1 MLKDKTVVI
10 GVSGGIAV
18 YKTLD
23 VISRL
28 RKLGV
33 NVNVIMTKSATEFVT
48 PLSFQSLSQNY
59 VVCDMFED
67 PKTWDVEH
75 ISLAKRADVFLI
87 APATA
92 NVIGKIANGIADDM
106 LTTTVMATKAKVLI
120 APAMNTNMY
129 ENPILQR
136 NINTLKEL
144 GYNFVEPESGRLA
157 CGDTGKGKLA
167 SPETIVDEVVK
178 LLSKDQDLMGKSII
192 VTAGPTVESIDPMRY
207 ITNRSTGKMGYS
219 IAKEAIERGAD
230 VTLITG
236 PTNLTPPQNLKKLV
250 KIESAKDMYEAVLEN
265 LDENI
270 VNEAT
275 FYNQQN
281 IPSQISKALYL
292 YGSTTDYQVLGFV
305 DASDDGS
312 QGMIF
317 TDQGVYFC
325 FKEPHSFLYED
336 IEELVLVKKE
346 EGFDFYAKIKTKANT
361 FVFKNKYLNLKG
373 FIECLSEILEMP
385 VHYEMSAYEKVEYFV
400 PIVLN
405 DLKED
410 VYEDLELNEQHF
422 QQIKDI
428 EHELEMAKELK
439 DLDYQDE
446 CRSLCRYCLDFFESL
461 GLDSDEIDALNEAQ
475 SFFDQQ
481 DSQENQQLEG
491 AKRWV
496 DEMMSNYQNGDT
508 GMYDQMKSTME
519 NLGIDEERLKNM
531 SNEEVDQ
538 YVKEMCKKFG
548 ISQSLFDKLKDR
560 FGK

>member
-87 APATA
+87 APSTA

-129 ENPILQR
+129 QNPILQR

-178 LLSKDQDLMGKSII
+178 LLSKEQDLKGKSII

-236 PTNLTPPQNLKKLV
+236 PTNLTPPQNLKKLI
-250 KIESAKDMYEAVLEN
+250 KIESANDMYEAVLEN
-265 LDENI
+265 LDENDVVI
-270 VNEAT
+270 KSAAVA
-275 FYNQQN
+275 
-281 IPSQISKALYL
+281 
-292 YGSTTDYQVLGFV
+292 DYKPKNYSNKKIKK
-305 DASDDGS
+305 SDDDLVIELDRNKDIAQEIGKIKNNKILVGFAAETNDLIENAS
-312 QGMIF
+312 LKIKKKNLDFIVANDLTKEGAGF
-317 TDQGVYFC
+317 GVDTNIVKIID
-325 FKEPHSFLYED
+325 KEGNITEYPKM
-336 IEELVLVKKE
+336 KKE
-346 EGFDFYAKIKTKANT
+346 EVANIILDKIKE
-361 FVFKNKYLNLKG
+361 L
-373 FIECLSEILEMP
+373 LS
-385 VHYEMSAYEKVEYFV
+385 V
-400 PIVLN
+400 
-405 DLKED
+405 
-410 VYEDLELNEQHF
+410 
-422 QQIKDI
+422 
-428 EHELEMAKELK
+428 
-439 DLDYQDE
+439 
-446 CRSLCRYCLDFFESL
+446 
-461 GLDSDEIDALNEAQ
+461 
-475 SFFDQQ
+475 
-481 DSQENQQLEG
+481 
-491 AKRWV
+491 
-496 DEMMSNYQNGDT
+496 
-508 GMYDQMKSTME
+508 
-519 NLGIDEERLKNM
+519 
-531 SNEEVDQ
+531 
-538 YVKEMCKKFG
+538 
-548 ISQSLFDKLKDR
+548 
-560 FGK
+560 

>member
-23 VISRL
+23 VVSRL

-92 NVIGKIANGIADDM
+92 NVIGKIANGTADDM

-178 LLSKDQDLMGKSII
+178 LLSKGQDLKGKSII

-250 KIESAKDMYEAVLEN
+250 KIESAKDMYEAVLAN
-265 LDENI
+265 LDENDVVI
-270 VNEAT
+270 KSAAVA
-275 FYNQQN
+275 
-281 IPSQISKALYL
+281 
-292 YGSTTDYQVLGFV
+292 DYKPKNYSNKKIKK
-305 DASDDGS
+305 SDDDLVIELDRNKDIAQEIGKIKNNKILVGFAAETNDLIENAS
-312 QGMIF
+312 LKIKKKNLDFIVANDLTKEGAGF
-317 TDQGVYFC
+317 GVDTNIVKIID
-325 FKEPHSFLYED
+325 KEGNITEYPKM
-336 IEELVLVKKE
+336 KKE
-346 EGFDFYAKIKTKANT
+346 EVANIILDKIKE
-361 FVFKNKYLNLKG
+361 L
-373 FIECLSEILEMP
+373 LS
-385 VHYEMSAYEKVEYFV
+385 V
-400 PIVLN
+400 
-405 DLKED
+405 
-410 VYEDLELNEQHF
+410 
-422 QQIKDI
+422 
-428 EHELEMAKELK
+428 
-439 DLDYQDE
+439 
-446 CRSLCRYCLDFFESL
+446 
-461 GLDSDEIDALNEAQ
+461 
-475 SFFDQQ
+475 
-481 DSQENQQLEG
+481 
-491 AKRWV
+491 
-496 DEMMSNYQNGDT
+496 
-508 GMYDQMKSTME
+508 
-519 NLGIDEERLKNM
+519 
-531 SNEEVDQ
+531 
-538 YVKEMCKKFG
+538 
-548 ISQSLFDKLKDR
+548 
-560 FGK
+560 

>member
-23 VISRL
+23 VVSRL

-178 LLSKDQDLMGKSII
+178 LLSKGQDLKGKSII

-236 PTNLTPPQNLKKLV
+236 PTNLTPPQNLKK
-250 KIESAKDMYEAVLEN
+250 I
-265 LDENI
+265 
-270 VNEAT
+270 
-275 FYNQQN
+275 
-281 IPSQISKALYL
+281 
-292 YGSTTDYQVLGFV
+292 
-305 DASDDGS
+305 
-312 QGMIF
+312 
-317 TDQGVYFC
+317 C
-325 FKEPHSFLYED
+325 
-336 IEELVLVKKE
+336 
-346 EGFDFYAKIKTKANT
+346 TK
-361 FVFKNKYLNLKG
+361 
-373 FIECLSEILEMP
+373 
-385 VHYEMSAYEKVEYFV
+385 
-400 PIVLN
+400 
-405 DLKED
+405 
-410 VYEDLELNEQHF
+410 
-422 QQIKDI
+422 
-428 EHELEMAKELK
+428 
-439 DLDYQDE
+439 
-446 CRSLCRYCLDFFESL
+446 
-461 GLDSDEIDALNEAQ
+461 
-475 SFFDQQ
+475 
-481 DSQENQQLEG
+481 
-491 AKRWV
+491 
-496 DEMMSNYQNGDT
+496 
-508 GMYDQMKSTME
+508 
-519 NLGIDEERLKNM
+519 
-531 SNEEVDQ
+531 
-538 YVKEMCKKFG
+538 
-548 ISQSLFDKLKDR
+548 LF
-560 FGK
+560 

>member
-23 VISRL
+23 VVSRL

-178 LLSKDQDLMGKSII
+178 LLSKGQDLKGKSII

-265 LDENI
+265 LDENDVVI
-270 VNEAT
+270 KSAAVA
-275 FYNQQN
+275 
-281 IPSQISKALYL
+281 
-292 YGSTTDYQVLGFV
+292 DYKPKHYSNKKIKK
-305 DASDDGS
+305 SDDDLVIELDRNKDIAQEIGKIKNNKILVGFAAETNDLIENAS
-312 QGMIF
+312 LKIKKKNLDFIVANDLTKEGAGF
-317 TDQGVYFC
+317 GVDTNIVKIID
-325 FKEPHSFLYED
+325 KEGNITEYPKM
-336 IEELVLVKKE
+336 KKE
-346 EGFDFYAKIKTKANT
+346 EVANIILDKIKE
-361 FVFKNKYLNLKG
+361 L
-373 FIECLSEILEMP
+373 LS
-385 VHYEMSAYEKVEYFV
+385 V
-400 PIVLN
+400 
-405 DLKED
+405 
-410 VYEDLELNEQHF
+410 
-422 QQIKDI
+422 
-428 EHELEMAKELK
+428 
-439 DLDYQDE
+439 
-446 CRSLCRYCLDFFESL
+446 
-461 GLDSDEIDALNEAQ
+461 
-475 SFFDQQ
+475 
-481 DSQENQQLEG
+481 
-491 AKRWV
+491 
-496 DEMMSNYQNGDT
+496 
-508 GMYDQMKSTME
+508 
-519 NLGIDEERLKNM
+519 
-531 SNEEVDQ
+531 
-538 YVKEMCKKFG
+538 
-548 ISQSLFDKLKDR
+548 
-560 FGK
+560 

>member
-129 ENPILQR
+129 ANPILQR
-136 NINTLKEL
+136 NISTLKEL
-144 GYNFVEPESGRLA
+144 GYNFVDPESGRLA

-178 LLSKDQDLMGKSII
+178 LLSREQDLKGKSII

-219 IAKEAIERGAD
+219 ISKEAIERGAD

-250 KIESAKDMYEAVLEN
+250 KIESAKDMYEAVLDNLEQNDVVIKSAAVADYKPKEYSSRKIKKSDEDLVIRLDRNKDIAYEIGKVKKDKILVGFAAETNDLIENATKKVKKKN
-265 LDENI
+265 LDFIVANDLTKEGAGFGVDTNI
-270 VNEAT
+270 VK
-275 FYNQQN
+275 
-281 IPSQISKALYL
+281 II
-292 YGSTTDYQVLGFV
+292 D
-305 DASDDGS
+305 
-312 QGMIF
+312 
-317 TDQGVYFC
+317 
-325 FKEPHSFLYED
+325 KEGTI
-336 IEELVLVKKE
+336 IEYPIMTKDEVANVILDKVKH
-346 EGFDFYAKIKTKANT
+346 
-361 FVFKNKYLNLKG
+361 L
-373 FIECLSEILEMP
+373 LE
-385 VHYEMSAYEKVEYFV
+385 K
-400 PIVLN
+400 
-405 DLKED
+405 
-410 VYEDLELNEQHF
+410 
-422 QQIKDI
+422 
-428 EHELEMAKELK
+428 
-439 DLDYQDE
+439 
-446 CRSLCRYCLDFFESL
+446 
-461 GLDSDEIDALNEAQ
+461 
-475 SFFDQQ
+475 
-481 DSQENQQLEG
+481 
-491 AKRWV
+491 
-496 DEMMSNYQNGDT
+496 
-508 GMYDQMKSTME
+508 
-519 NLGIDEERLKNM
+519 
-531 SNEEVDQ
+531 
-538 YVKEMCKKFG
+538 
-548 ISQSLFDKLKDR
+548 
-560 FGK
+560 

>member
-1 MLKDKTVVI
+1 M
-10 GVSGGIAV
+10 
-18 YKTLD
+18 
-23 VISRL
+23 
-28 RKLGV
+28 
-33 NVNVIMTKSATEFVT
+33 E
-48 PLSFQSLSQNY
+48 
-59 VVCDMFED
+59 
-67 PKTWDVEH
+67 
-75 ISLAKRADVFLI
+75 
-87 APATA
+87 
-92 NVIGKIANGIADDM
+92 
-106 LTTTVMATKAKVLI
+106 
-120 APAMNTNMY
+120 
-129 ENPILQR
+129 
-136 NINTLKEL
+136 KE
-144 GYNFVEPESGRLA
+144 
-157 CGDTGKGKLA
+157 
-167 SPETIVDEVVK
+167 
-178 LLSKDQDLMGKSII
+178 II
-192 VTAGPTVESIDPMRY
+192 
-207 ITNRSTGKMGYS
+207 
-219 IAKEAIERGAD
+219 
-230 VTLITG
+230 
-236 PTNLTPPQNLKKLV
+236 
-250 KIESAKDMYEAVLEN
+250 LEN
-265 LDENI
+265 LDESI

-275 FYNQQN
+275 FYSQQN
-281 IPSQISKALYL
+281 IPSQISQALYL
-292 YGSTTDYQVLGFV
+292 YGSTTDYQVLGFI
-305 DASDDGS
+305 DASGDGS
-312 QGMIF
+312 KGMIF
-317 TDQGVYFC
+317 TDQGIYFC

-336 IEELVLVKKE
+336 IEEVVLIKKE

-385 VHYEMSAYEKVEYFV
+385 VHYEMSAYEKVGYFV

-439 DLDYQDE
+439 DLDYQNE
-446 CRSLCRYCLDFFESL
+446 YRSLCRYCLDFFESL

-519 NLGIDEERLKNM
+519 SLGIDEERLKNM

-548 ISQSLFDKLKDR
+548 ISQSFFDKLKDK
-560 FGK
+560 FGR

>member
-23 VISRL
+23 VVSRL

-92 NVIGKIANGIADDM
+92 NVIGKIANGIAEDM
-106 LTTTVMATKAKVLI
+106 LTTTVVATKAKVLI

-178 LLSKDQDLMGKSII
+178 LLSKGQDLKGKSII

-250 KIESAKDMYEAVLEN
+250 KIESAKDMYEAVLAN
-265 LDENI
+265 LDENDVVI
-270 VNEAT
+270 KSAAVA
-275 FYNQQN
+275 
-281 IPSQISKALYL
+281 
-292 YGSTTDYQVLGFV
+292 DYKPKNYSNKKIKK
-305 DASDDGS
+305 SDDDLVIELDRNKDIAQEIGKIKNNKILVGFAAETNDLIENAS
-312 QGMIF
+312 LKIKKKNLDFIVANDLTKEGAGF
-317 TDQGVYFC
+317 GVDTNIVKIID
-325 FKEPHSFLYED
+325 KEGNITEYPKM
-336 IEELVLVKKE
+336 KKE
-346 EGFDFYAKIKTKANT
+346 EVANIILDKIKE
-361 FVFKNKYLNLKG
+361 L
-373 FIECLSEILEMP
+373 LS
-385 VHYEMSAYEKVEYFV
+385 V
-400 PIVLN
+400 
-405 DLKED
+405 
-410 VYEDLELNEQHF
+410 
-422 QQIKDI
+422 
-428 EHELEMAKELK
+428 
-439 DLDYQDE
+439 
-446 CRSLCRYCLDFFESL
+446 
-461 GLDSDEIDALNEAQ
+461 
-475 SFFDQQ
+475 
-481 DSQENQQLEG
+481 
-491 AKRWV
+491 
-496 DEMMSNYQNGDT
+496 
-508 GMYDQMKSTME
+508 
-519 NLGIDEERLKNM
+519 
-531 SNEEVDQ
+531 
-538 YVKEMCKKFG
+538 
-548 ISQSLFDKLKDR
+548 
-560 FGK
+560 